1 MSHLV
6 SVTEE
11 CSSVDNS
18 STAEIPAADNQNHT
32 DEDDDHLPRSFI
44 PVAAPSMTEQEA
56 VQQHHLPASTPSIGG
71 VPLNEFTTD
80 GYFTCAFPTLFPIG
94 AGEFLRQRPV
104 QVTMCNYFKYLMLY
118 DNGCFARHP
127 RFRFFALNTEMRHR
141 AVQTGRVY
149 VHQHP
154 GDGQL
159 SLNELRDMVGRQG
172 RPSPV
177 QCCPMLPVCVAYWQR
192 QRNLLLCMVDTLGL
206 PTIFFTHS
214 AADLQWPELARL
226 ICPDNPDS
234 RTACTKAVIEN
245 PALAD
250 WFFYH

>member
-1 MSHLV
+1 MQQALQWLLVNNRYYRALGVTIDPTSLAQLPQDGNVSHLV
-6 SVTEE
+6 SVTEA

-94 AGEFLRQRPV
+94 AGDFLRQRPV
-104 QVTMCNYFKYLMLY
+104 QVTIGNYFKYLMLY

-127 RFRFFALNTEMRHR
+127 
-141 AVQTGRVY
+141 
-149 VHQHP
+149 
-154 GDGQL
+154 
-159 SLNELRDMVGRQG
+159 
-172 RPSPV
+172 
-177 QCCPMLPVCVAYWQR
+177 
-192 QRNLLLCMVDTLGL
+192 
-206 PTIFFTHS
+206 
-214 AADLQWPELARL
+214 
-226 ICPDNPDS
+226 
-234 RTACTKAVIEN
+234 
-245 PALAD
+245 
-250 WFFYH
+250 